1 MKDNRLA
8 KWARLITLAII
19 LIYVTYEAYMHQI
32 LGGGKAPSVHA
43 LCPFGGLESLY
54 SVLFGGSLL
63 QKIYSGTL
71 ILFGITVI
79 VAILFRRSFCGLLC
93 PFGALQ
99 EFFGKIGTFLF
110 KKRPL
115 IPEKIDKPLRFLK
128 YLILGLTVY
137 MAWYTGGL
145 WMSPYDPYVAYG
157 HITNVADSISEDPL
171 AIIGFILLAVSL
183 LGSIIYDRFFCKYL
197 CPMGALYGII
207 GKLSF
212 TKVVRNPNVCI
223 NCNACTKAC
232 PVNIKVATEEKITSA
247 ECINC
252 NECVLACPKKGALEV
267 KTGKL
272 SIKPL
277 YVLILVIVLFFGSV
291 FIADQLGFMQVKPE
305 PLKAGVTL
313 SILEIKG
320 YYTIEETAKA
330 TGWSLEETY
339 KLLGIP
345 ETVPK
350 NTKMKEISSLVP
362 GFSFDAAK
370 AKASQEK
377 P

>member
-8 KWARLITLAII
+8 KWARLGTLAVL

-54 SVLFGGSLL
+54 AVLFSGTFL
-63 QKIYSGTL
+63 QKIYAGTL
-71 ILFGITVI
+71 VLFGITI
-79 VAILFRRSFCGLLC
+79 ILAIIFRRSFCGLLC

-99 EFFGKIGTFLF
+99 EFFGKIGNLLF
-110 KKRPL
+110 KKRPVL
-115 IPEKIDKPLRFLK
+115 PEKLDGPLRYLK
-128 YLILGLTVY
+128 YFILALTVY

-145 WMSPYDPYVAYG
+145 WMSPYDPYVAFG
-157 HITNVADSISEDPL
+157 HISKVAETISEEPA
-171 AIIGFILLAVSL
+171 AIFGFALLALSL
-183 LGSIIYDRFFCKYL
+183 IGSIIYDRFFCKYL
-197 CPMGALYGII
+197 CPMGALYGIV
-207 GKLSF
+207 GKISP
-212 TKVVRNPNVCI
+212 TKIVRNPEVCI

-232 PVNIKVATEEKITSA
+232 PVNINVAEETKVTSA

-252 NECVLACPKKGALEV
+252 NDCVLVCPKKGALDV
-267 KTGKL
+267 KLGKK
-272 SIKPL
+272 SINPL
-277 YVLILVIVLFFGSV
+277 FLLVIVIVLFFGSV
-291 FIADQLGFMQVKPE
+291 FVADQLGLMNVMPTPIKQGETV
-305 PLKAGVTL
+305 

-320 YYTIEETAKA
+320 YFTIEETSKA
-330 TGWSLEETY
+330 TGWTLEETY
-339 KLLGIP
+339 KLLEIP

-350 NTKMKEISSLVP
+350 TTKMKEISALVP

-370 AKASQEK
+370 EKANKEK